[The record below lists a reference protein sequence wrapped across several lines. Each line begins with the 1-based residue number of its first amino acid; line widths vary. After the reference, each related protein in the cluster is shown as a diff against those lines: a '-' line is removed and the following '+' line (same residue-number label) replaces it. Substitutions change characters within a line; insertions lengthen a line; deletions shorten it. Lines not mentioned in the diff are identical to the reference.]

1 MRRWVWR
8 SVRIHYHTLDFA
20 TDFCG
25 YLQSISSNSRLTL
38 TDVNPAQE
46 KGVRERKA
54 NKTTMFVSSLS
65 SLPHM
70 KVSRLLLLQTSSPK
84 D

>member
-1 MRRWVWR
+1 MMRRWVWR
-8 SVRIHYHTLDFA
+8 SVRIHYHTLVFA

-54 NKTTMFVSSLS
+54 NKPPCLSLLS
-65 SLPHM
+65 PLSL
-70 KVSRLLLLQTSSPK
+70 T
-84 D
+84 